1 MELSR
6 QPLAALLASDVQSFT
21 LRDVIREKAAMLS
34 KCANP
39 PCSASFRYFRQG
51 KLFRV
56 EIEPSGIVPTAKTAG
71 RSEFFWLCDD
81 CASHL
86 TLEYDHQTG
95 VVVKRLDGELRA
107 AS

>member
-1 MELSR
+1 MSFARR
-6 QPLAALLASDVQSFT
+6 QQCFPSVRTRRAQRLLDIFV
-21 LRDVIREKAAMLS
+21 
-34 KCANP
+34 
-39 PCSASFRYFRQG
+39 QG

-56 EIEPSGIVPTAKTAG
+56 EIEPSGMVQPAKAPG

-86 TLEYDHQTG
+86 TLEYDRQMG
-95 VVVKRLDGELRA
+95 VVIVKRLDPELRA

>member
-1 MELSR
+1 
-6 QPLAALLASDVQSFT
+6 
-21 LRDVIREKAAMLS
+21 MLS

-39 PCSASFRYFRQG
+39 PCPASFRYFRQG

-56 EIEPSGIVPTAKTAG
+56 EIEQSGMVQPAKAPG

-86 TLEYDHQTG
+86 TLEYDRHMS
-95 VVVKRLDGELRA
+95 VVIVKRLDPELRA

>member
-1 MELSR
+1 
-6 QPLAALLASDVQSFT
+6 
-21 LRDVIREKAAMLS
+21 MLS

-56 EIEPSGIVPTAKTAG
+56 ETEASGMVPTAKAPG

-86 TLEYDHQTG
+86 TLEYDRQMSV
-95 VVVKRLDGELRA
+95 VVVKRLDPELRA

>member
-1 MELSR
+1 
-6 QPLAALLASDVQSFT
+6 
-21 LRDVIREKAAMLS
+21 MLS

-56 EIEPSGIVPTAKTAG
+56 ETEPSGQPAKAPG

-86 TLEYDHQTG
+86 TLEYDRHMS
-95 VVVKRLDGELRA
+95 VVIVKRLDPELRA

>member
-1 MELSR
+1 
-6 QPLAALLASDVQSFT
+6 
-21 LRDVIREKAAMLS
+21 MLS

-56 EIEPSGIVPTAKTAG
+56 EIEPSGMVQPAKAPG

-86 TLEYDHQTG
+86 TLEYDRHIN
-95 VVVKRLDGELRA
+95 VVIVKRLDPELRA

>member
-1 MELSR
+1 
-6 QPLAALLASDVQSFT
+6 
-21 LRDVIREKAAMLS
+21 MLS

-39 PCSASFRYFRQG
+39 PCLASFRYFRQG

-56 EIEPSGIVPTAKTAG
+56 ETEPSGIVPSAKAPG

-81 CASHL
+81 CASQL
-86 TLEYDHQTG
+86 TLEYDRHMSV
-95 VVVKRLDGELRA
+95 VVVKRLDPELQA

>member
-1 MELSR
+1 
-6 QPLAALLASDVQSFT
+6 
-21 LRDVIREKAAMLS
+21 MLS

-39 PCSASFRYFRQG
+39 PCPASFRYFRQG
-51 KLFRV
+51 KPFRV
-56 EIEPSGIVPTAKTAG
+56 EIEPSGMVQPAKAPG

-86 TLEYDHQTG
+86 TLEYDRHMS
-95 VVVKRLDGELRA
+95 VVIVKRLDPELRA

>member
-1 MELSR
+1 
-6 QPLAALLASDVQSFT
+6 
-21 LRDVIREKAAMLS
+21 MLS

-56 EIEPSGIVPTAKTAG
+56 ETEPSGMVPTAKASA

-86 TLEYDHQTG
+86 TLEYDRQTS
-95 VVVKRLDGELRA
+95 VVIVKRLDPELRA
-107 AS
+107 ASKPAVAVGKKDCIFRSGRTSGF